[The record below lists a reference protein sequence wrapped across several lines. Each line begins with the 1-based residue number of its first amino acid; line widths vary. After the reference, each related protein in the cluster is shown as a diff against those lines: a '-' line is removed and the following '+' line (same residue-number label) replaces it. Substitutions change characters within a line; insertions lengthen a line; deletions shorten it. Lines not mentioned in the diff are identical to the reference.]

1 MSKSEEL
8 ILTAKAN
15 KAQKER
21 HYYFFAFAVF
31 FFFFFT
37 DPIHPQDEMLPIW
50 RQSLGGTVTGIP
62 AVQAESAVVVLDSG
76 NIKAFSTGGTDL
88 WTYSAQGRL
97 SPFVTRSR
105 EGTSYIARTNGTLIA
120 VSRTGRELWRA
131 NLGSPLTGAVIPGWD
146 GRVFV
151 PAGQK
156 ISCYTGAGRRLWQR
170 SLESPLNLQPILDKR
185 GGILMV
191 LESGELVRLDPFG
204 NMNSFGLGEVPLAIL
219 PAGNAGSGDE
229 RLLVVYKNGRLET
242 TGPAG
247 EERRSLPSLPAP
259 VLAAACRKQLT
270 AQGEWFAAAVLSD
283 GRTLGFSADTGE
295 VLWTGESHINA
306 AAGKAMAANTAP
318 EMAQVNLLFDE
329 RGIYVLSRTGASG
342 FAADGRRLWLMQIE
356 RAAAIP
362 AFGDDGILYSGG
374 SDWLLYAYRM
384 EDPVQQ
390 RQSLYGPA
398 PDGNYGIAQGS
409 VDPEGNH
416 PGGFDEKAMDT
427 RFTLISRAI
436 ADGEIGQNESA
447 YTKYLMEILKNALPR
462 PGVSALHPQIDIRS
476 RIEAL
481 KLLSRFASPEI
492 IPFLSDVFTRDS
504 EALVKAAAAEALG
517 SIGIDP
523 EGIALR
529 AFSAAVFP
537 PGSLRD
543 ERALLG
549 IAAASGALCRFSGP
563 PLAETGVKILSSL
576 TAPERPSAVRLRAER
591 ELRSISN

>member
-1 MSKSEEL
+1 MYKSEEL
-8 ILTAKAN
+8 ILTTKAN

-21 HYYFFAFAVF
+21 HYYSFAFAVF
-31 FFFFFT
+31 FFLFSFT
-37 DPIHPQDEMLPIW
+37 APIYAQDIVEPIW

-62 AVQAESAVVVLDSG
+62 AVQVESAVVVLDSG
-76 NIKAFSTGGTDL
+76 NIKAFSTGGNPL
-88 WTYSAQGRL
+88 WTYSARGRL
-97 SPFVTRSR
+97 APFVTRSR

-151 PAGQK
+151 PTGQK

-170 SLESPLNLQPILDKR
+170 SLESPLSLQPILDKE

-191 LESGELVRLDPFG
+191 LESGELVRIDPFG
-204 NMNSFGLGEVPLAIL
+204 NMNSFGLGEVPLAVL

-229 RLLVVYKNGRLET
+229 RLLMVYKNGRLET
-242 TGPAG
+242 AGPAG

-259 VLAAACRKQLT
+259 VLAAACR
-270 AQGEWFAAAVLSD
+270 EWFAAAVLSD

-306 AAGKAMAANTAP
+306 AAGKAMATDTAP
-318 EMAQVNLLFDE
+318 GTAQVNLLFDE

-342 FAADGRRLWLMQIE
+342 FAADGSRLWLMQIE

-384 EDPVQQ
+384 EEPVQQ
-390 RQSLYGPA
+390 PQSLYGPA
-398 PDGNYGIAQGS
+398 PDGNYGIAQES

-416 PGGFDEKAMDT
+416 PGGFDEKAIDT

-462 PGVSALHPQIDIRS
+462 PGASALYPQIDIRR

-481 KLLSRFASPEI
+481 KLLSRFGSPEI
-492 IPFLSDVFTRDS
+492 IPFISDIFTRDS
-504 EALVKAAAAEALG
+504 EPLIKAAAAETLG
-517 SIGIDP
+517 SIGVDP

-529 AFSAAVFP
+529 AFSAAIFP

-563 PLAETGVKILSSL
+563 PLAEIGVKILSGL
-576 TAPERPSAVRLRAER
+576 TGRERPTAVRLRAER